1 VGFGFPEVNGLLMS
15 EPLFRV
21 ATVSLNPA
29 IDQTANVANFTEGA
43 VNRVARERSDAGGKG
58 VNVASFLAHTGHSV
72 AVTGFLGTDNA
83 GPFERLFVESRIV
96 DRFVRLPGST
106 RVNVKIVDDAQE
118 RVTDI
123 NFPGLRPG
131 ARDLAALTAAI
142 DELAETAEWFALSG
156 SVPAG
161 VPDGIYAGLIARLK
175 QKRRAVL
182 LDASG
187 APFAAAIDA
196 APDVVKPNIDELEE
210 LLGRRLEDE
219 DAIVAAAR
227 SLLERGIR
235 TVAVSLGARGAVL
248 VEAGAA
254 VLAVP
259 PKIAVKSTVGA
270 GDAMVAGLIAGKL
283 QGLELGACA
292 RLATAYSLGALGEV
306 GPRLPA
312 LETLFAFEPEVTTR
326 RLEGA
331 PRSAG

>member
-1 VGFGFPEVNGLLMS
+1 MLRVERRFRAAWHASSFEVEYGFPEVNGLLMS

-43 VNRVARERSDAGGKG
+43 VNRVARERSDAGGKA

-156 SVPAG
+156 SVPTCRGNLHLHQSGSAQPKSSAALAG
-161 VPDGIYAGLIARLK
+161 RHGEECPRQSALANQCD
-175 QKRRAVL
+175 RAHRHQR
-182 LDASG
+182 G
-187 APFAAAIDA
+187 APAT
-196 APDVVKPNIDELEE
+196 
-210 LLGRRLEDE
+210 
-219 DAIVAAAR
+219 
-227 SLLERGIR
+227 RGI
-235 TVAVSLGARGAVL
+235 A
-248 VEAGAA
+248 
-254 VLAVP
+254 
-259 PKIAVKSTVGA
+259 
-270 GDAMVAGLIAGKL
+270 
-283 QGLELGACA
+283 
-292 RLATAYSLGALGEV
+292 
-306 GPRLPA
+306 
-312 LETLFAFEPEVTTR
+312 
-326 RLEGA
+326 
-331 PRSAG
+331 